1 METGIRYNE
10 PSSRAFE
17 RETTTSAEEWSN
29 WTTSQICTA
38 IEAERERTSALLTE
52 LLVLIQNDVV
62 PEVVAT
68 LSALRGPPGPVGPA
82 GKLPIAKE
90 WQREKVYYEGQVVTY
105 DGAAYQALH
114 DTGEPPDN
122 EAHWICLAAPGRD
135 AKSFRHRGTF
145 KDHSEYASHDIVAL
159 NGGSFLALHDKPG
172 VCPGPGWQL
181 LCAQGKRGATG
192 EPGPRGPTGI
202 AGPPGKDA
210 ATLVRW
216 DIDRASYS
224 AIPVMSDGT
233 SGPPLNLRGLFEQ
246 FQDEVG

>member
-1 METGIRYNE
+1 METDIRYSE

-17 RETTTSAEEWSN
+17 RETATSAEWSN
-29 WTTSQICTA
+29 WTMNQIRSA
-38 IEAERERTSALLTE
+38 IEDERERTFE
-52 LLVLIQNDVV
+52 LLSELLARIQRETI
-62 PEVVAT
+62 PEVVAR
-68 LSALRGPPGPVGPA
+68 LPALRGPVGPA
-82 GKLPIAKE
+82 GKLPVAKE
-90 WQREKVYYEGQVVTY
+90 WQHEKVYYEGQVVTY
-105 DGAAYQALH
+105 DGATYQALH

-145 KDHSEYASHDIVAL
+145 KEHAEYGSHDIVAL

-202 AGPPGKDA
+202 AGPSGVDA
-210 ATLVRW
+210 AAVVGW
-216 DIDRASYS
+216 KIDRAAYTVT
-224 AIPVMSDGT
+224 PVMSDGT

-246 FQDEVG
+246 FQDEVS